1 MCQLFQELWL
11 WTNLES
17 SCFRAGEG
25 QAVLIS
31 GEPGIGK
38 SRIVAHLAECITEQ
52 ERYTRL
58 LHQCSPYF
66 CDTPLYPF
74 TAQLER
80 YAVIASDDSPTRR
93 LDKLETIVAIRGP
106 SRQSAIPLLAA

>member
-1 MCQLFQELWL
+1 V
-11 WTNLES
+11 
-17 SCFRAGEG
+17 
-25 QAVLIS
+25 VLIS

-58 LHQCSPYF
+58 LYQCSPYYR
-66 CDTPLYPF
+66 DTALYPF

-80 YAVIASDDSPTRR
+80 YAVIASDDPPTRR
-93 LDKLETIVAIRGP
+93 LDKLEALAIGR
-106 SRQSAIPLLAA
+106 